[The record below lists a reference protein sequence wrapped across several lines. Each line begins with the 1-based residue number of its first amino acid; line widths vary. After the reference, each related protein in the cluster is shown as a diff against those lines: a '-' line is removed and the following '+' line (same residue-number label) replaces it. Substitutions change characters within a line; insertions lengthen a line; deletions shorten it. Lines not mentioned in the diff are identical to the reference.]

1 MKSDPIVSEVRKN
14 RKEISAKFG
23 FDLKKII
30 ADARS
35 RQNSSG
41 HQLIS
46 FATTNQNAS

>member
-14 RKEISAKFG
+14 RKDISAKFG

-30 ADARS
+30 EDARA

-41 HQLIS
+41 HHLVS
-46 FATTNQNAS
+46 FATANQNAS

>member
-14 RKEISAKFG
+14 RKDISAKFG

-41 HQLIS
+41 HHLVS
-46 FATTNQNAS
+46 FTTANPNAS